1 MSGLL
6 GRLFGKKEGGGQAAP
21 AAAAETYKDFKIHP
35 NPSRE
40 GGGWRTG
47 GTISKETPEG
57 TKTHVFIRADTHTSQ
72 EDAVS
77 FSITKAKQI
86 IDEQGEGMFQ
96 SGS

>member
-1 MSGLL
+1 MSGFL
-6 GRLFGKKEGGGQAAP
+6 GRLFGGKKEGGGSASAVP
-21 AAAAETYKDFKIHP
+21 AETYKDFQIQA
-35 NPSRE
+35 NPTRE

-47 GTISKETPEG
+47 GTITKDTPAG

-86 IDEQGEGMFQ
+86 IDEQGEGIFQ
-96 SGS
+96 SRS